1 MPLDDAVRRA
11 VDECIKEG
19 ILADFLRKNRAEVI
33 EMSIFG
39 YDKDEEERKLR
50 RAEYEAGLEDGV
62 QQGMQQ
68 GIDKGSLETK
78 REDVKLL
85 ANAGMG
91 AEKIATILQVSVED
105 VRKWTQKED

>member
-11 VDECIKEG
+11 VDECIKEW
-19 ILADFLRKNRAEVI
+19 ILADFLRKN
-33 EMSIFG
+33 
-39 YDKDEEERKLR
+39 

-62 QQGMQQ
+62 QQGIQQ